1 MNLPDVLQRAD
12 VWRGGEAPAVSG
24 VSSGFV
30 ALDALLPGG
39 GFPLGALTEI
49 LTPRF
54 GIGEL
59 RLVLPAVARLA
70 RERWLALIAPP
81 YIPYA
86 PALARAGVDLSHVLV
101 VHARGPRD
109 VLWSIEQALRAGTCG
124 AVLAWPTQ
132 PDFTT
137 WRRLQLAAEEGS
149 ALGMLFMSSR
159 YAAAASPAALRLR
172 LDAQPDGLAV
182 HAVKRR
188 GGWPAGP
195 VNLDWSALRQGRRL
209 RQDVRGSYAVAMSR
223 SSPSSTRDLHARMR
237 CA

>member
-12 VWRGGEAPAVSG
+12 VWRGGEAPSVSG

-59 RLVLPAVARLA
+59 RLVLPAIARLT

-81 YIPYA
+81 YVPYA
-86 PALARAGVDLSHVLV
+86 PALARAGVDLAHVLV
-101 VHARGPRD
+101 VHARGQRD

-132 PDFTT
+132 PDFTA
-137 WRRLQLAAEEGS
+137 WRRLQLAAEAGA

-159 YAAAASPAALRLR
+159 HAAAASPAALRLR
-172 LDAQPDGLAV
+172 LDAEPDGLAV

-209 RQDVRGSYAVAMSR
+209 RHEVHHAVAMSR
-223 SSPSSTRDLHARMR
+223 SSPSCARDLHTRMR
-237 CA
+237 YV